1 MAKTNPEIKTAPFE
15 SIRSGEVSV
24 GVVSPPFE
32 DIRAGRDQVYG
43 MRARSQPAVSQRI
56 RPVLEGTRSIDD
68 YLPPAYVEVAD
79 AQPDP
84 EMYRERT
91 TAAMLL
97 ADDMKMDFDMIDRG
111 FDSAVMSRFGEPL
124 SAPQVVD
131 RLSPYKRVPQF
142 TAANEDNWFV
152 TNFEKYIRVPITE
165 ATGLFHPYIGE
176 FAYDPVTDKVYKRHG
191 RGLFGRGILGEK
203 PTFIPRAAAK
213 RKGVKEAV
221 GAGLSQAGI
230 RGARSVAGT
239 AEAAGELVRADKLA
253 EWGRLMAEA
262 ADAYYVE
269 NPDEAMQLISGR
281 GIVGTT
287 YQFITR
293 PEMIVQGVVET
304 VPMLLEAWLGHITGT
319 KAAQVIGKGAR
330 VLPWAGR
337 VTGMGTEIFGN
348 VYHDARKAGTPPGP
362 ALAQATLTST
372 IEGMIEEFT
381 LSKKVQV
388 FHGVAGQ
395 TAKKGMAKAATNLL
409 LEYTKAYPRGFAEEG
424 TQRMNSNFW
433 RMVFTDKQSLADDFT
448 ERLTEGA
455 AEDAAVGGIIEMAL
469 TGGFIAAGK
478 AYNLVTDEEK
488 LNRVKNLRN
497 FVRKDPNISAADKKE
512 INGVFDNVKS
522 DILGG
527 KYQQGPAT
535 QAFREKVRSSEA
547 IKGDDQKTDVVMAL
561 TQARANA
568 LGKTTEQFIEDTFVT
583 ETPAVDV
590 EGEALFQEGEAKTQN
605 FTQFAKEHGFTSDLE
620 ITDHATL
627 SPSGQERVSK
637 RQRDFSRQ
645 ALQDR
650 IESNKQGHL
659 AYEEAIS
666 RGEVIDPEGKITAES
681 LKKEVDTAEI
691 KKAESEITAAENQ
704 IKFIESL
711 GTVSHAKSGRLK
723 IGYQR
728 TVDGFNE
735 RIDKAQAT
743 IDKISAEPDVAKPAE
758 RERDLLGRQELRG
771 GAAGKQLEFLNK
783 EEFLTLK
790 ERQRRVGKGDIAGQ
804 QALFQEAEPGPVF
817 YSKLKNIIETSMP
830 ETMDAKQFKNW
841 IVKQGVKKEEL
852 AISGIEDL
860 QTDGKVTKQQVL
872 DLLTENA
879 IEVETV
885 VKGEVLTDE
894 EGVPT
899 LFRTLTDE
907 ERVEFGRLDVKDA
920 FGNLTDQEKIRFEE
934 LSRIESNAITQSSE
948 ELHRETKFSQY
959 VLPGGENYRELL
971 LRLPE
976 DAVTGKKLAPLT
988 EDQGKR
994 LDQLLTLDAVRELN
1008 TGQQQE
1014 LHELE
1019 SRLAGDSESALD
1031 VFRAPHFDETNILAH
1046 VRMDD
1051 RTDSEGDKVLFIEEI
1066 QSDWHQQ
1073 GRVKG
1078 YKSPTADES
1087 ARFEELTQLLD
1098 EMDKNKDP
1106 VTHQIINEEEFQR
1119 LEREHN
1125 EILLRRRHAVPDAPF
1140 KRTWHELAF
1149 KRMLRYAAENGYQ
1162 KIAWTTGDQQTERY
1176 DLSKQIDK
1184 LRYTKIGEEYSIQ
1197 AIKGES
1203 AILNKNATA
1212 RDLPSLVGKDV
1223 ADRIVAGEGTRLGES
1238 NYFELEGDDLK
1249 IGGEG
1254 MRGFYDRILPNFVNK
1269 YAKKW
1274 GKRVETTDIGLPARK
1289 KVDKIVSEQTES
1301 GVKYQIQF
1309 TDGTKSPG
1317 WWTTYEDAQVAVE
1330 EAERDL
1336 LPYTETGI
1344 EPTPVHSLDI
1354 TPEMAESVLA
1364 GQTLFQAAEGPIKR
1378 IKDFFGKKGKPKKL
1392 SEIKKEIKEEVE
1404 NDPIFD
1410 IEEEALDVRTRQIDV
1425 GVFSIP
1431 DNLRG
1436 EVNKAIEDDPSL
1448 RFNITFDPN
1457 KGTPFDS
1464 AVQEGFLL
1472 RTGDSTD
1479 TILDISE
1486 FLERVSEAKRGK
1498 KKIGGIPAVV
1508 LDNMIA
1514 SGNPFSEIAAVK
1526 HQMINTNFTV
1536 EDINEAVLDLA
1547 LEHDLNPEPL
1557 LIKEIRDV
1565 EEGREISGRPS
1576 QTERIA
1582 TRRKKAAVE
1591 FTEDGKAIITA
1602 FKAADFS
1609 SMVHELG
1616 HVFRRTLDVE
1626 LLTAAEKWAGVTSGV
1641 WTTKAE
1647 EKFARA
1653 FERYL
1658 WEGKAPTQKLRS
1670 IFAKMREWLRQVY
1683 QSVRGTSID
1692 VNLSPAVKETFDK
1705 MFTGPAEI
1713 HPGEMTKAEFI
1724 NMAISQ
1730 LEKRGPNV
1738 WIEKYL
1744 LNTRETPT
1752 QAHRRLKAEWQGQQD
1767 SKSAKVKPSEKGVA
1781 DLTAIQKQ
1789 QIDRLEA
1796 EVVSEDI
1803 IQSVKDQPI
1812 EELLSRSDSDFF
1824 VIADFRQKLVEAF
1837 VAGKK
1842 TTIETVKR
1850 QYKEIF
1856 QRSRARKQLREY
1868 IQKLAR
1874 QIAKPAPTT
1883 VDLFYREAIAILQL
1897 GIDPSFRA
1905 KRTLADRQATRKFL
1919 EKYPDRE
1926 LPRKLIEI
1934 INKKA
1939 LNEFT
1944 IAELEQLAKERKRL
1958 QELGKK
1964 KKALRLEAESR
1975 KLDEIQG
1982 GIVKNI
1988 RGQAKAVKQKR
1999 LKLATVDAEDIRVVE
2014 VDIEK
2019 GKKQYDVFYF
2029 DEKLNEGAWELDE
2042 GKTPE
2047 SLKKAAKKWL
2057 EFGNDD
2063 AIAASTTRKPFFK
2076 TGFQAA
2082 RAKTLRPSR
2091 IFDMFDGG
2099 KATFDGIMHRTF
2111 YDAANRATD
2120 AELRVQDARTQS
2132 GEAKLKELGL
2142 TINDLAS
2149 TRIIAGVEY
2158 SVQEMMGIYGFGMNF
2173 KSRLA
2178 VQFGNKISKRAMAE
2192 ITHHVESEDPRLAEL
2207 TNWII
2212 AEFEDNFTRLED
2224 AFIDDQERRLIK
2236 EESYLP
2242 MRRKELD
2249 YTPDKRDL
2257 LDDLKASLSIKRAQT
2272 KKGFTLERADIPAEF
2287 QKPIQL
2293 DLWSLWLQQVKWQE
2307 HYIHHAKLTRDLHRI
2322 AGSEEFRSAV
2332 KSVFGEAYVK
2342 TTTSWVSRVANPY
2355 VYKSFG
2361 YWNNASRKLRNNA
2374 AMSYLAFNLVTIAKQ
2389 LPSLLYYLADAGPVY
2404 LAASAAEF
2412 VTNPMKMIN
2421 RVRDLDPQVRHPALE
2436 RTLEELKIQ
2445 NRQLHDGIIK
2455 KVGKAG
2461 MQGIYWM
2468 DAVARTIGW
2477 NAVYRR
2483 ALESHKTLEPQL
2495 AEAEAIRLAQDATLR
2510 TQPAAAPKDLAEMYV
2525 SNEALNWFLMFSNQL
2540 NQIYNITTYDTAG
2553 YWTNKQYAKAGLA
2566 MTGLVVA
2573 GAMIW
2578 AATNRKLPDE
2588 PEEFIDMLI
2597 DTPINMIP
2605 LVGRE
2610 IQTARRGFG
2619 GGGIG
2624 AIQETAEIFTNI
2636 EKGKYGKALESIAV
2650 LSGLPTV
2657 GPKRVFKAV
2666 AEEDITELIG
2676 GEPRK

>member
-1 MAKTNPEIKTAPFE
+1 MAKTDTEIKTAPFE

-32 DIRAGRDQVYG
+32 DIRANRDAVYG
-43 MRARSQPAVSQRI
+43 MRARSQPSVPERI
-56 RPVLEGTRSIDD
+56 RPVLEGTRTIDD
-68 YLPPAYVEVAD
+68 YLPPAYVQVAD

-84 EMYRERT
+84 MMYRERT

-131 RLSPYKRVPQF
+131 RLSPYKRVPQL
-142 TAANEDNWFV
+142 TAGNKDNWFV
-152 TNFEKYIRVPITE
+152 TNFEKYIREPITE

-176 FAYDPVTDKVYKRHG
+176 YAYDPVTDKVYKRFG
-191 RGLFGRGILGEK
+191 RGVFGMGILGEK
-203 PTFIPRAAAK
+203 PVFVPRAAAK

-262 ADAYYVE
+262 ADTYYVE

-281 GIVGTT
+281 GVVGTT

-293 PEMIVQGVVET
+293 PEMILQGVVET

-337 VTGMGTEIFGN
+337 VAGMGTEIFGN
-348 VYHDARKAGTPPGP
+348 EYHDARKAGTPPGP
-362 ALAQATLTST
+362 ALAQAVLTST

-395 TAKKGMAKAATNLL
+395 TAKKGMAKAATSLF

-433 RMVFTDKQSLADDFT
+433 RMVFTDKQSLAEDFT
-448 ERLTEGA
+448 QRLTEGA

-478 AYNLVTDEEK
+478 TWNLVTDEEK

-497 FVRKDPNISAADKKE
+497 FVRKDPNITAADKKE
-512 INGVFDNVKS
+512 MNDVFDNVKN

-535 QAFREKVRSSEA
+535 QAFREKVRASEA

-568 LGKTTEQFIEDTFVT
+568 QGKTTEQFIEDTFVT
-583 ETPAVDV
+583 DAKTVDV
-590 EGEALFQEGEAKTQN
+590 EGE
-605 FTQFAKEHGFTSDLE
+605 
-620 ITDHATL
+620 
-627 SPSGQERVSK
+627 
-637 RQRDFSRQ
+637 
-645 ALQDR
+645 
-650 IESNKQGHL
+650 
-659 AYEEAIS
+659 
-666 RGEVIDPEGKITAES
+666 
-681 LKKEVDTAEI
+681 
-691 KKAESEITAAENQ
+691 
-704 IKFIESL
+704 
-711 GTVSHAKSGRLK
+711 
-723 IGYQR
+723 
-728 TVDGFNE
+728 
-735 RIDKAQAT
+735 
-743 IDKISAEPDVAKPAE
+743 
-758 RERDLLGRQELRG
+758 
-771 GAAGKQLEFLNK
+771 
-783 EEFLTLK
+783 
-790 ERQRRVGKGDIAGQ
+790 
-804 QALFQEAEPGPVF
+804 ALFQEAEPGPVF
-817 YSKLKNIIETSMP
+817 YSKLKNIVETSMP

-852 AISGIEDL
+852 AISGIEEL

-872 DLLTENA
+872 DLLVENA

-885 VKGEVLTDE
+885 VKGDLITEPEALEEKRIKLDE
-894 EGVPT
+894 ELRGLRRQLIDSDLANT
-899 LFRTLTDE
+899 EQLE
-907 ERVEFGRLDVKDA
+907 
-920 FGNLTDQEKIRFEE
+920 NKIRKLEADIEIIEISLQSGVRRPIPVEGEAKFE
-934 LSRIESNAITQSSE
+934 
-948 ELHRETKFSQY
+948 QY

-971 LRLPE
+971 LRLPLTSKAAE
-976 DAVTGKKLAPLT
+976 NVEVVKEGDVWRIKIIGDPGRDFLADLSDYSSRKEAEKAV
-988 EDQGKR
+988 
-994 LDQLLTLDAVRELN
+994 DQLLLD
-1008 TGQQQE
+1008 
-1014 LHELE
+1014 
-1019 SRLAGDSESALD
+1019 
-1031 VFRAPHFDETNILAH
+1031 RARSGENIAFASPHFNEFNILAH

-1051 RTDSEGDKVLFIEEI
+1051 RVDAEGDKVLFIEEI

-1078 YKSPTADES
+1078 YRSPTADES

-1098 EMDKNKDP
+1098 EMANNRDP
-1106 VTHQIINEEEFQR
+1106 VTNRIVNEEEWHR
-1119 LEREHN
+1119 LARERE
-1125 EILLRRRHAVPDAPF
+1125 EISGRNIKEWQKVPDAPF

-1162 KIAWTTGDQQTERY
+1162 KIAWTTGAQQVERY

-1203 AILNKNATA
+1203 AILNKNAVA

-1223 ADRIVAGEGTRLGES
+1223 ADRIVAGEGTRLADS
-1238 NYFELEGDDLK
+1238 NYFELTGDDLK

-1274 GKRVETTDIGLPARK
+1274 GVRVEDTEVKASGIKGMEYVGPTYDVGDVLQLFDVSNTSGRDIFENPVTGKTQEFAINRVVVTRQL
-1289 KVDKIVSEQTES
+1289 S
-1301 GVKYQIQF
+1301 GVMEDM
-1309 TDGTKSPG
+1309 TDGTSF
-1317 WWTTYEDAQVAVE
+1317 EDSMAIRSE
-1330 EAERDL
+1330 MLAEL
-1336 LPYTETGI
+1336 FGGELQSKFAEV
-1344 EPTPVHSLDI
+1344 PVHSLDI

-1364 GQTLFQAAEGPIKR
+1364 GQTLFQAAESPDAGYTVPQRRKR
-1378 IKDFFGKKGKPKKL
+1378 VRAVEDAIVDNEVYQNILEGVEAKTAEIDVGLYFVPDDLRSEVEDITGKPKAK
-1392 SEIKKEIKEEVE
+1392 SRH
-1404 NDPIFD
+1404 FW
-1410 IEEEALDVRTRQIDV
+1410 T
-1425 GVFSIP
+1425 
-1431 DNLRG
+1431 
-1436 EVNKAIEDDPSL
+1436 SL
-1448 RFNITFDPN
+1448 QKMFTFDTAD
-1457 KGTPFDS
+1457 KATHWEK
-1464 AVQEGFLL
+1464 AVQSALYIETPEGEY
-1472 RTGDSTD
+1472 D
-1479 TILDISE
+1479 TSGVLDISE
-1486 FLERVSEAKRGK
+1486 FVGRVKE
-1498 KKIGGIPAVV
+1498 
-1508 LDNMIA
+1508 
-1514 SGNPFSEIAAVK
+1514 
-1526 HQMINTNFTV
+1526 
-1536 EDINEAVLDLA
+1536 A
-1547 LEHDLNPEPL
+1547 LESKKTAGQLNIVALQKAAESSEPDMLILIEQLEGLKQGLTLEEINRTITEEWIKNSDITADDLDTIL
-1557 LIKEIRDV
+1557 VKELDDAI
-1565 EEGREISGRPS
+1565 GR
-1576 QTERIA
+1576 QTEEQKRETA
-1582 TRRKKAAVE
+1582 LDRRKEAAGQQRKKAAVE
-1591 FTEDGKAIITA
+1591 FAEDGKAIITA

-1626 LLTAAEKWAGVTSGV
+1626 LLTAAEKWAGVTDGV

-1670 IFAKMREWLRQVY
+1670 IFAKLREWLRQIY

-1692 VNLSPAVKETFDK
+1692 INLSPAVKETFDK

-1724 NMAISQ
+1724 NMAISH
-1730 LEKRGPNV
+1730 LEKRGGSV

-1744 LNTRETPT
+1744 LATRETPT
-1752 QAHRRLKAEWQGQQD
+1752 QAHRRLKAEWQAQQAG
-1767 SKSAKVKPSEKGVA
+1767 KSAKVRPSEKGVA

-1812 EELLSRSDSDFF
+1812 AELLSRGDSDFF
-1824 VIADFRQKLVEAF
+1824 VIADFRQKLVAAF
-1837 VAGKK
+1837 AAGKK
-1842 TTIETVKR
+1842 TTIETVQR
-1850 QYKEIF
+1850 QYKEIY

-1926 LPRKLIEI
+1926 LPRKLIDI

-1939 LNEFT
+1939 LNEYT

-1964 KKALRLEAESR
+1964 KKALRLQAEAK

-1982 GIVKNI
+1982 AIVDNI
-1988 RGQAKAVKQKR
+1988 RGQAKPVKQKR
-1999 LKLATVDAEDIRVVE
+1999 LKLAEVDAQDIRVVE
-2014 VDIEK
+2014 VGIEK
-2019 GKKQYDVFYF
+2019 GEKQYDVFYL

-2042 GKTPE
+2042 GKTVE
-2047 SLKKAAKKWL
+2047 DLKDAAKKWL
-2057 EFGNDD
+2057 EFGNED
-2063 AIAASTTRKPFFK
+2063 AIAASTTRKPLFK
-2076 TGFQAA
+2076 TGYRAA

-2099 KATFDGIMHRTF
+2099 KATFDGIMHRSF

-2120 AELRVQDARTQS
+2120 AELRVQDARSQS
-2132 GEAKLKELGL
+2132 GDAKLKELGL
-2142 TINDLAS
+2142 TLRDLAS
-2149 TRIIAGVEY
+2149 TRIVAGVEY

-2192 ITHHVESEDPRLAEL
+2192 ITHHVEVEDPRLAEL

-2322 AGSEEFRSAV
+2322 AGSEEFRSSV
-2332 KSVFGEAYVK
+2332 KDVFGEAYVK
-2342 TTTSWVSRVANPY
+2342 TTTNWISRVANPY

-2412 VTNPMKMIN
+2412 AANPLKMIN

-2495 AEAEAIRLAQDATLR
+2495 AVAEAIRLAQDATLR
-2510 TQPAAAPKDLAEMYV
+2510 TQPAAAPKDLSEMYV

-2540 NQIYNITTYDTAG
+2540 NQIYQITTYDTAG
-2553 YWTNKQYAKAGLA
+2553 YWKNKQYAKAGLA
-2566 MTGLVVA
+2566 MTGLVAA

-2588 PEEFIDMLI
+2588 PEEFVDMLI

-2605 LVGRE
+2605 LIGRE

-2624 AIQETAEIFTNI
+2624 AVEETAEIFTNI

-2650 LSGLPTV
+2650 LSGVPTV
-2657 GPKRVFKAV
+2657 GPKRVIKAV

-2676 GEPRK
+2676 GPPRK